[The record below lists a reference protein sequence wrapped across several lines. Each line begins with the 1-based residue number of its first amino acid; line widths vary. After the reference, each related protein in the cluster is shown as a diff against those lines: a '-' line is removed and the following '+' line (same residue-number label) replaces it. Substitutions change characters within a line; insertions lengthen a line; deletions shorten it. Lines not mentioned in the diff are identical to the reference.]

1 MLAELGISTTGTDV
15 PPPLAVVITHRLLS
29 NLDLPGSPLPASSS
43 ATTTARRPR
52 EQASAARGSDFA
64 TLARRIRD
72 AQLLDRR
79 PLAYALRGAATLLFY
94 AAAWVAVVLIGDSW
108 WQAVAAVVLGVA
120 FTQVAF
126 LGHDAGHQQIFA
138 GRRAN
143 DLVGRVLAD
152 LLVGLSYG
160 WWVGKHSRHHA
171 NPNKEDHDPDIGGR
185 VFAFTTNQIAT
196 KGGGLGRMVARR
208 QAWLFFPVL
217 TLEGLHLHVAGLLSL
232 RRGSERSSR
241 GGTRRS
247 EALLM
252 AVHAA
257 AYFTVVLL
265 VMSPLTALVFVAIQ
279 QGVWGLYMGCSFAP
293 NHKGMPIIGADE
305 EIDYLRRQV
314 LTSRNIRG
322 GWFTDTLLG
331 GLNYQIEHHL
341 FPNMPRASLR
351 RATHIV
357 RDFCAE
363 LDVSYC
369 ETSLVGSYRAALG
382 HLDDLGAPLRDED
395 GAAGS

>member
-1 MLAELGISTTGTDV
+1 
-15 PPPLAVVITHRLLS
+15 
-29 NLDLPGSPLPASSS
+29 LPAPSS
-43 ATTTARRPR
+43 ADTTITRRPR
-52 EQASAARGSDFA
+52 EQASEARGSDFA
-64 TLARRIRD
+64 TLARRVRA
-72 AQLLDRR
+72 AQLLERR

-94 AAAWVAVVLIGDSW
+94 AAVWVAVVLIGDSW

-126 LGHDAGHQQIFA
+126 LGHDAGHQQIFV

-196 KGGGLGRMVARR
+196 KAGGPGRMVARM

-241 GGTRRS
+241 GGTRRT

-252 AVHAA
+252 AAHAA

-293 NHKGMPIIGADE
+293 NHKGMPIIGADDE
-305 EIDYLRRQV
+305 VDYLRRQV

-341 FPNMPRASLR
+341 FPNMPRASLG
-351 RATHIV
+351 RARPIV

-363 LDVSYC
+363 LDVPYC

-382 HLDDLGAPLRDED
+382 HLNDLGAPLRDED
-395 GAAGS
+395 RTHPL